1 MGSEITLQ
9 SSTGRRQSTVTAV
22 SPDSLLNAT
31 IAGRYCIEAK
41 IGAGGMG
48 SVYRATRL
56 MIGDAV
62 AIKILHLEQGDLRA
76 PERFR
81 REAQAAARLKHG
93 NAVVIHDFGI
103 TDEGLQ
109 YLVMELVEGKSLRQ
123 IIQEEGPISPSASSQ
138 IINQVCSALDEAHR
152 HNIVHRDIKPDNIIV
167 DVTATRFK
175 VKVLDFGIA
184 KLRDDTA
191 GNLTQTGSILG
202 TPHYMSPE
210 QCLGEELD
218 SRSDIYSLGIVLYE
232 MLTGMVPFNSPTSA
246 AVVVQHV
253 TQPPAPLRSL
263 NISIPPAVDAAVLH
277 ALEKQR
283 DARPQTAAEFAAN
296 VSAAIVEGTRAMSSN
311 VSNTAPSQLSQTGPH
326 AQPTV
331 VLAKPST
338 TNPSSLSSPTT
349 TQSPKRSVLGY
360 VGVSLGA
367 LILGGI
373 IIWFVKA
380 DSNSNAGNS
389 NAQPASTITP
399 PNITATASSV
409 LTSETVTD
417 LINRWVRAQ
426 NEKDFGSYQSCYGVS
441 FEGIKRTK
449 SGRGSS
455 YGFDGWMKD
464 RWKMLRVASGFNLE
478 IKNLRISI
486 EGDSAL
492 VEFDQY
498 YRSLRYSDWG
508 PKVIRIKLTPAGE
521 KIVYEELK
529 ASHLL

>member
-1 MGSEITLQ
+1 
-9 SSTGRRQSTVTAV
+9 
-22 SPDSLLNAT
+22 
-31 IAGRYCIEAK
+31 
-41 IGAGGMG
+41 
-48 SVYRATRL
+48 
-56 MIGDAV
+56 
-62 AIKILHLEQGDLRA
+62 
-76 PERFR
+76 
-81 REAQAAARLKHG
+81 
-93 NAVVIHDFGI
+93 
-103 TDEGLQ
+103 
-109 YLVMELVEGKSLRQ
+109 
-123 IIQEEGPISPSASSQ
+123 
-138 IINQVCSALDEAHR
+138 
-152 HNIVHRDIKPDNIIV
+152 
-167 DVTATRFK
+167 
-175 VKVLDFGIA
+175 
-184 KLRDDTA
+184 
-191 GNLTQTGSILG
+191 
-202 TPHYMSPE
+202 MSPE

-478 IKNLRISI
+478 IKNLRNITARSDI
-486 EGDSAL
+486 VIGD
-492 VEFDQY
+492 
-498 YRSLRYSDWG
+498 
-508 PKVIRIKLTPAGE
+508 PKL
-521 KIVYEELK
+521 
-529 ASHLL
+529 